1 MTAPAREQPV
11 ENFLAEG
18 QQPGIQRSEGSLAH
32 QRPPSVRGAGMDMCA
47 DRPWRVRQVP
57 TVLLN
62 SECSEG
68 VAACGGWRAVQ
79 AERWRRAVAA
89 SKLTSHNIG

>member
-1 MTAPAREQPV
+1 
-11 ENFLAEG
+11 
-18 QQPGIQRSEGSLAH
+18 
-32 QRPPSVRGAGMDMCA
+32 MDMCA